1 MIENFITLSLETHL
15 FFARIMK
22 EHSLFLEAGFPCQ
35 NENWIKQA
43 DFFRQ
48 KFEELLADVLSL
60 SNGRINSPILNSD
73 ELVTEFTIDAENIT
87 ERFSGIPINSRLTQM
102 TTTLRANPPMQNT
115 RETFMKVRQ
124 LNQDS
129 LQFLNGLITFKED
142 ILRAVSSQRL
152 FTANY
157 PLLIEHILREARL
170 YRSTISN
177 LMQNRSVSYQG
188 LWGTE
193 EFWNQIMMEHA
204 LFIRGLL
211 DPSEEV
217 LITTANDFALD
228 YEKLLETAKRQD
240 SIATPVLT
248 DASLT
253 ETLKYK
259 EFKTAGAK
267 GILNGDI
274 ASIILPLLADHVLR
288 EANHYIRILECANGC
303 GGI

>member
-1 MIENFITLSLETHL
+1 
-15 FFARIMK
+15 MK